1 MKTGDLFIA
10 DPKILGHWTWAL
22 LYYTKV
28 TDSLRTQAEY
38 VWGLLGAPLVTQGPY
53 VYVGEARATNYTTR
67 AAYLTPDGKII
78 YCKYGTL
85 VSL

>member
-10 DPKILGHWTWAL
+10 DPSILGHWTWAL
-22 LYYTKV
+22 HRYTKV
-28 TDSLRTQAEY
+28 TDSLRTQVEY
-38 VWGLLGAPLVTQGPY
+38 VWCLLGEQLVTQGPY
-53 VYVGEARATNYTTR
+53 VYVGEARATNCTVR